1 MEKILKPF
9 LFIFSLSF
17 IISCSNKIS
26 DIDNDPNIVFIFT
39 DDLGYGDIG
48 SFGAIDIKTPN
59 IDRIAEEGIK
69 FTEFYS
75 ASSVCTPSRAALM
88 TGRMPQRFGLNG
100 VLFPESLTGMPTNEY
115 TIAEMLKDNGYATG
129 MVGKWHLGHMRE
141 YMPLQQ
147 GFDFFYGI
155 PYSNDMESI
164 VYYRGNKLENHFP
177 DQSLMTKKLTV
188 EAINFIEDVKE
199 SKFFLYVAH
208 PMPHVPLYASNK
220 FIGSSE
226 RGIYGDVI
234 QELDWSVGM
243 IMKKLEEE
251 KILDN
256 TIIVFSS
263 DNGPWLTMKHLG
275 GSSGIL
281 RNGKMY
287 TFEGGMRVPTLAM
300 WKNKIPSRKV
310 YDELAAQI
318 DWMPTFSSIIN
329 AELPDSLIIDGED
342 ISDIL
347 IGDRINYDRDYLY
360 FDYSRLMGYR
370 KGDWKVK
377 LPYEGWDGTW
387 YKSQSK
393 SHDTLLFNLKNDP
406 GEKNNIYNDNKDLAI
421 NLLIDMNQKY
431 QSMGQL
437 PESIIIRTDA
447 DESHLKELNINK

>member
-155 PYSNDMESI
+155 PYSNDMEST

-177 DQSLMTKKLTV
+177 DQSLMTK
-188 EAINFIEDVKE
+188 N
-199 SKFFLYVAH
+199 
-208 PMPHVPLYASNK
+208 
-220 FIGSSE
+220 
-226 RGIYGDVI
+226 
-234 QELDWSVGM
+234 
-243 IMKKLEEE
+243 
-251 KILDN
+251 
-256 TIIVFSS
+256 
-263 DNGPWLTMKHLG
+263 
-275 GSSGIL
+275 
-281 RNGKMY
+281 
-287 TFEGGMRVPTLAM
+287 
-300 WKNKIPSRKV
+300 
-310 YDELAAQI
+310 
-318 DWMPTFSSIIN
+318 
-329 AELPDSLIIDGED
+329 
-342 ISDIL
+342 
-347 IGDRINYDRDYLY
+347 
-360 FDYSRLMGYR
+360 
-370 KGDWKVK
+370 
-377 LPYEGWDGTW
+377 
-387 YKSQSK
+387 
-393 SHDTLLFNLKNDP
+393 
-406 GEKNNIYNDNKDLAI
+406 
-421 NLLIDMNQKY
+421 
-431 QSMGQL
+431 
-437 PESIIIRTDA
+437 
-447 DESHLKELNINK
+447 

>member
-75 ASSVCTPSRAALM
+75 ASSVCTPSRAALL

-155 PYSNDMESI
+155 PYSNDMEST

-220 FIGSSE
+220 FIGSSK

-300 WKNKIPSRKV
+300 WKKKIPSRKV

-347 IGDRINYDRDYLY
+347 IGDRIHYDRDYLY

-421 NLLIDMNQKY
+421 NLLMDMNQKY
-431 QSMGQL
+431 QSMGEL